1 MAAGP
6 QPPPH
11 PYYAYTAAYWE
22 NQRAGRIDNTK
33 TGLLLL
39 MIGLLIVWIPFIGA
53 VGGII
58 ALVGAL
64 LVILGREA
72 FGQEHARN
80 VILSIIFF
88 FVGIG
93 ISIVGALVLFFAA
106 ISFTANNPG
115 IIVQPSFVSLGLII
129 IVGGAITAIA
139 QVLLTYALQ
148 KRNGR
153 ILLWSGYATSIALN
167 IVNTLII
174 YPLFVGGRPFFF
186 ETGLFFLPAFLGAI
200 PALLYAVAYYLAR
213 DRIVRRE
220 IPSPMMQQS
229 SVTM

>member
-1 MAAGP
+1 MIR
-6 QPPPH
+6 PPPRSTLF
-11 PYYAYTAAYWE
+11 PYT
-22 NQRAGRIDNTK
+22 T
-33 TGLLLL
+33 
-39 MIGLLIVWIPFIGA
+39 
-53 VGGII
+53 
-58 ALVGAL
+58 
-64 LVILGREA
+64 
-72 FGQEHARN
+72 
-80 VILSIIFF
+80 
-88 FVGIG
+88 
-93 ISIVGALVLFFAA
+93 LFR
-106 ISFTANNPG
+106 S
-115 IIVQPSFVSLGLII
+115 
-129 IVGGAITAIA
+129 

-213 DRIVRRE
+213 DRMVRRE

>member
-1 MAAGP
+1 PAQPSVAAGP

-39 MIGLLIVWIPFIGA
+39 MIGLLIAWIPFIGA

-80 VILSIIFF
+80 VILSIILF

-93 ISIVGALVLFFAA
+93 ILIVSVIVLFFSY
-106 ISFTANNPG
+106 IFFTCIHSSF
-115 IIVQPSFVSLGLII
+115 I
-129 IVGGAITAIA
+129 
-139 QVLLTYALQ
+139 
-148 KRNGR
+148 
-153 ILLWSGYATSIALN
+153 
-167 IVNTLII
+167 
-174 YPLFVGGRPFFF
+174 
-186 ETGLFFLPAFLGAI
+186 
-200 PALLYAVAYYLAR
+200 
-213 DRIVRRE
+213 
-220 IPSPMMQQS
+220 
-229 SVTM
+229 